1 MAITAANGINT
12 TAARK
17 ENLFVIPGSVW
28 PFAGVT
34 GLAGGC
40 ILMSFKGMRIRG
52 ARFGWSGNRLFWHA
66 PKPVATF
73 AVSFVRN
80 DAKNNAEMQQ
90 YGRQKKLARHL
101 RILHPQ

>member
-1 MAITAANGINT
+1 MAITAANGINA

-40 ILMSFKGMRIRG
+40 ILMSFKGMRIRD
-52 ARFGWSGNRLFWHA
+52 ACFGGRGVPPFWQA
-66 PKPVATF
+66 PEPVATF
-73 AVSFVRN
+73 AIGFVHD
-80 DAKNNAEMQQ
+80 DAKNNAEMQE
-90 YGRQKKLARHL
+90 
-101 RILHPQ
+101 